1 MFYHFISGGQLPW
14 AGIKDSDRKKRYA
27 KVFFIKEDT
36 DVSKLGPG
44 HPREFDLYMR
54 YL

>member
-1 MFYHFISGGQLPW
+1 MFYHFLSDGKLPW
-14 AGIKDSDRKKRYA
+14 AGIKDDDRKKRYA
-27 KVFFIKEDT
+27 KVFLIKEDT

-54 YL
+54 YR